1 MTLKDHIKQVVGEEE
16 FKSLLSEVQENI
28 SIETKNFRNTKYISN
43 GCLIIGF
50 LCLFFPPFW
59 IGAAILLVIGMA
71 THMIKAGVQKK
82 LDIFNEVWFFL
93 TEELENS
100 EENIDRYKYLIDQ
113 L

>member
-1 MTLKDHIKQVVGEEE
+1 MTLKDHIKQLVGEEE
-16 FKSLLSEVQENI
+16 FNNVLSEVKENI
-28 SIETKNFRNTKYISN
+28 SVETKNFRNTKYISN

-59 IGAAILLVIGMA
+59 IGVAFFLVIGMA

-100 EENIDRYKYLIDQ
+100 EENIDRYKCLIDQ

>member
-1 MTLKDHIKQVVGEEE
+1 MTLKDHIKQLVGEEE
-16 FKSLLSEVQENI
+16 FNNVLSEVKENI
-28 SIETKNFRNTKYISN
+28 SVETKNFRNTKYISN

-50 LCLFFPPFW
+50 LCLFFTPFW

>member
-59 IGAAILLVIGMA
+59 IGAAISLVIGMA

-82 LDIFNEVWFFL
+82 LDIFNQVWFFL

>member
-82 LDIFNEVWFFL
+82 LEIFNEVWFFL

>member
-1 MTLKDHIKQVVGEEE
+1 MTLKDHIKQLVGEEE
-16 FKSLLSEVQENI
+16 FNNVLSEVKENI
-28 SIETKNFRNTKYISN
+28 SVETKNFRNTKYISN

-71 THMIKAGVQKK
+71 THMIKAGVKKK

-100 EENIDRYKYLIDQ
+100 EANIDRYKYLIDQ

>member
-1 MTLKDHIKQVVGEEE
+1 MTLKDHIKQLVGEEE
-16 FKSLLSEVQENI
+16 FNNVLSEVKENI
-28 SIETKNFRNTKYISN
+28 SVETKNFRNTKYISN

>member
-1 MTLKDHIKQVVGEEE
+1 MTLKDHIKQLVGEEE
-16 FKSLLSEVQENI
+16 FNNVLSEVKENI
-28 SIETKNFRNTKYISN
+28 SVETKNFRNTKYISN

-59 IGAAILLVIGMA
+59 IGVAIFLVIGMA

-100 EENIDRYKYLIDQ
+100 EENIDRYKCLIDQ

>member
-16 FKSLLSEVQENI
+16 FNNVLSEVKENI
-28 SIETKNFRNTKYISN
+28 SVETKNFRNTKYISN

>member
-100 EENIDRYKYLIDQ
+100 EENIDRYKFLIDQ